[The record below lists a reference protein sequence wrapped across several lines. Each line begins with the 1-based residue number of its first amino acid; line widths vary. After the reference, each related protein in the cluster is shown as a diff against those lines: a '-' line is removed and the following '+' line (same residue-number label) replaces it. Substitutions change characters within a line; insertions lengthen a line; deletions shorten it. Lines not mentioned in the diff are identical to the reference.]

1 MRKIFGKFVSVTL
14 AAVVIVMFALSSDDK
29 WCSRVD
35 KAFDESALGSF
46 LNESKA
52 GYGRYA
58 TGLPGQAASVLAD
71 SGENG
76 ENGEN
81 GGTGEN
87 GGNGGTEQDTG
98 QTADTASTHR
108 ATDRDYEETDK
119 ISDGISV
126 EGVYAC
132 GRLTG
137 IYEQTEGVLVV
148 NTTEVT
154 DEDGKKVNPADKKVQ
169 CGDYI
174 ISVNGRTVADKEELS
189 EAVNDIMKEYDE
201 RHEDV
206 SNEEKIYGDKS
217 GTVESQKEI
226 INENK
231 SDSGEI
237 KSEINKRMVKIKF
250 LRGGEE
256 MSADITPVRK
266 DDGRYYMG
274 IWVKDDLAGIGTI
287 TYYTKDGRFG
297 ALGHGIG
304 DGTQSGNLLYANSGD
319 LYSMK
324 LTKIKK
330 GKSGA
335 PGEIGGVV
343 YFGKKSHI
351 GTLDCNSNLGI
362 YGQLDSDELSEYAA
376 EDTYY
381 PVAGKDEIHTGSA
394 QMISE
399 ISGKLEKYNLEITNI
414 DKKATDTNKGM
425 ELKVTD
431 DRLIEL
437 SGGIVQGTSGSPII
451 QDGKIIGAVT
461 HVFVDDP
468 TGGYGICIDE
478 ML

>member
-1 MRKIFGKFVSVTL
+1 MRKFFGKFVSVTL
-14 AAVVIVMFALSSDDK
+14 AAAVIAMFALSSDDK

-52 GYGRYA
+52 GYRRYA
-58 TGLPGQAASVLAD
+58 TGLPGQAASVSAD

-81 GGTGEN
+81 GG
-87 GGNGGTEQDTG
+87 NGGTEQDMG

-108 ATDRDYEETDK
+108 AADRDYEETDK

-174 ISVNGRTVADKEELS
+174 LSVNGRTVADKEELS
-189 EAVNDIMKEYDE
+189 EAVNDIMKQYD
-201 RHEDV
+201 
-206 SNEEKIYGDKS
+206 
-217 GTVESQKEI
+217 ESQKEI

-231 SDSGEI
+231 RDSGEI

-250 LRGGEE
+250 LRGGEK
-256 MSADITPVRK
+256 MSADITPVRM

-287 TYYTKDGRFG
+287 TYYTNDGRFG

-330 GKSGA
+330 GKAGT

>member
-1 MRKIFGKFVSVTL
+1 MRKFFGKFVSVTL
-14 AAVVIVMFALSSDDK
+14 AAVVIAMFALSSDDK

-71 SGENG
+71 SGDNG

-81 GGTGEN
+81 GGN
-87 GGNGGTEQDTG
+87 GGNGENSGNEQDIG

-119 ISDGISV
+119 ISDGIRV

-154 DEDGKKVNPADKKVQ
+154 DEDGKKVNPADKRVQ

-174 ISVNGRTVADKEELS
+174 LSVNGRTVADKEELS

-201 RHEDV
+201 
-206 SNEEKIYGDKS
+206 S

-231 SDSGEI
+231 SDSDEI

-250 LRGGEE
+250 LRGGKE
-256 MSADITPVRK
+256 MSADITPVRM

>member
-1 MRKIFGKFVSVTL
+1 MRKFFGKFVSVTL
-14 AAVVIVMFALSSDDK
+14 AAAVIVVFALSSDDK

-46 LNESKA
+46 LNESN
-52 GYGRYA
+52 GDYGRYA
-58 TGLPGQAASVLAD
+58 TGLSGQTASVSAD
-71 SGENG
+71 LG

-81 GGTGEN
+81 GGNYQETGKIC
-87 GGNGGTEQDTG
+87 D
-98 QTADTASTHR
+98 ST
-108 ATDRDYEETDK
+108 
-119 ISDGISV
+119 SV

-174 ISVNGRTVADKEELS
+174 LSVNGRTVADKEELS

-201 RHEDV
+201 RHEDE
-206 SNEEKIYGDKS
+206 SNEDKS
-217 GTVESQKEI
+217 NEDKSTV
-226 INENK
+226 N
-231 SDSGEI
+231 
-237 KSEINKRMVKIKF
+237 IKF
-250 LRGGEE
+250 LRGGEK
-256 MSADITPVRK
+256 MSADITPVRM

-381 PVAGKDEIHTGSA
+381 PVAGKDEIHTGRA

>member
-1 MRKIFGKFVSVTL
+1 MRKFFGKFVSVTL
-14 AAVVIVMFALSSDDK
+14 ATAVIAMFALSSDDK
-29 WCSRVD
+29 WCSKVD
-35 KAFDESALGSF
+35 KAFDESVLGSF

-81 GGTGEN
+81 GGN
-87 GGNGGTEQDTG
+87 GGAEQDIG

-174 ISVNGRTVADKEELS
+174 LSVNGRTVADKEELS

-201 RHEDV
+201 
-206 SNEEKIYGDKS
+206 S

-226 INENK
+226 IDENK
-231 SDSGEI
+231 TNNSEI
-237 KSEINKRMVKIKF
+237 KSEINKRTVRIKF
-250 LRGGEE
+250 LRGGEK
-256 MSADITPVRK
+256 MSADITPVRM

-330 GKSGA
+330 GKAGA

>member
-1 MRKIFGKFVSVTL
+1 MRKFFGKFVSVTL
-14 AAVVIVMFALSSDDK
+14 AATVIAMFALSSDDK

-35 KAFDESALGSF
+35 KAFDESVLGSF
-46 LNESKA
+46 LSESK
-52 GYGRYA
+52 GDYGRYV
-58 TGLPGQAASVLAD
+58 TGLSGQTASVSAD

-76 ENGEN
+76 END
-81 GGTGEN
+81 EN
-87 GGNGGTEQDTG
+87 GGNDGNGGNG
-98 QTADTASTHR
+98 QAVGKTAEAG
-108 ATDRDYEETDK
+108 
-119 ISDGISV
+119 IICDGKSV

-154 DEDGKKVNPADKKVQ
+154 DEDGKKVNPADKKVK

-174 ISVNGRTVADKEELS
+174 LSVNGRTVADKEELS
-189 EAVNDIMKEYDE
+189 EAVNDIMKQYDE
-201 RHEDV
+201 
-206 SNEEKIYGDKS
+206 SNEDESNEDKS
-217 GTVESQKEI
+217 STIESQKEI

-231 SDSGEI
+231 SDNNEI
-237 KSEINKRMVKIKF
+237 KSEINKMMVNIKF

-256 MSADITPVRK
+256 MSADITPVRM

-324 LTKIKK
+324 LTKIKR
-330 GKSGA
+330 GKAGM

-431 DRLIEL
+431 ERLIEL

>member
-1 MRKIFGKFVSVTL
+1 MRKFFGKFVSVTL
-14 AAVVIVMFALSSDDK
+14 AAAVIAMFALSSDDK

-35 KAFDESALGSF
+35 KAFDESVLGIF
-46 LNESKA
+46 LSESK
-52 GYGRYA
+52 GDYGRYA
-58 TGLPGQAASVLAD
+58 TGLSGQTASVSAD

-76 ENGEN
+76 ENGGN
-81 GGTGEN
+81 DGN
-87 GGNGGTEQDTG
+87 GGNGGTGQAIG
-98 QTADTASTHR
+98 QTADTAP
-108 ATDRDYEETDK
+108 ADRDTDSDYQETGK
-119 ISDGISV
+119 ICDSTGV

-154 DEDGKKVNPADKKVQ
+154 DEDGKKVNPADKKVK

-174 ISVNGRTVADKEELS
+174 LSVNGRTVADKEELS

-201 RHEDV
+201 NLDESIKDK
-206 SNEEKIYGDKS
+206 SNEDK
-217 GTVESQKEI
+217 
-226 INENK
+226 
-231 SDSGEI
+231 I
-237 KSEINKRMVKIKF
+237 KSEINKRTVKIKF

-256 MSADITPVRK
+256 MSADIAPVRM

-330 GKSGA
+330 GKAGT

-381 PVAGKDEIHTGSA
+381 PVADKDEIHTGSA

-431 DRLIEL
+431 ERLIEL

>member
-1 MRKIFGKFVSVTL
+1 MRKFFGKFVSVAL
-14 AAVVIVMFALSSDDK
+14 AAVVIAMFALSSDDK

-81 GGTGEN
+81 GGN
-87 GGNGGTEQDTG
+87 GGNGENSGNEQDIG

-119 ISDGISV
+119 ISDGIRV

-154 DEDGKKVNPADKKVQ
+154 DEDGKKVNPADKRVQ

-174 ISVNGRTVADKEELS
+174 LSVNGRTVADKEELS

-201 RHEDV
+201 
-206 SNEEKIYGDKS
+206 S

-231 SDSGEI
+231 SDSDEI

-250 LRGGEE
+250 LRGGKE
-256 MSADITPVRK
+256 MSADITPVRM

>member
-1 MRKIFGKFVSVTL
+1 MRKFFGKFVSVTL
-14 AAVVIVMFALSSDDK
+14 AAVVIAMFALSSDDK

-58 TGLPGQAASVLAD
+58 TGLSGQTASVSAD
-71 SGENG
+71 LG

-81 GGTGEN
+81 GGNYQETGKIC
-87 GGNGGTEQDTG
+87 D
-98 QTADTASTHR
+98 ST
-108 ATDRDYEETDK
+108 
-119 ISDGISV
+119 SV

-154 DEDGKKVNPADKKVQ
+154 DEDGKKVNPADKKVK

-174 ISVNGRTVADKEELS
+174 LSVNGRTVADKEELS

-201 RHEDV
+201 NLKDKSNEDK
-206 SNEEKIYGDKS
+206 SHEEKINEEQEVKS
-217 GTVESQKEI
+217 K
-226 INENK
+226 
-231 SDSGEI
+231 
-237 KSEINKRMVKIKF
+237 INKRTVNIKF
-250 LRGGEE
+250 LRGSEE
-256 MSADITPVRK
+256 MSADIAPVRM

-330 GKSGA
+330 GKAGA

>member
-1 MRKIFGKFVSVTL
+1 MRKFFGKFVSVTL
-14 AAVVIVMFALSSDDK
+14 AAAVIAMFALSSDDK

-35 KAFDESALGSF
+35 KAFDESVLGSF
-46 LNESKA
+46 LSESK
-52 GYGRYA
+52 GDYGRYA
-58 TGLPGQAASVLAD
+58 TGLSGQTASVSAD

-76 ENGEN
+76 ENGGN
-81 GGTGEN
+81 DGNVGTG
-87 GGNGGTEQDTG
+87 QVIG
-98 QTADTASTHR
+98 QTADIASTDR
-108 ATDRDYEETDK
+108 ATDSDYQETGK
-119 ISDGISV
+119 ICDSTGV

-137 IYEQTEGVLVV
+137 IYEQTEGVLVM

-154 DEDGKKVNPADKKVQ
+154 DEDGKKVNPADKKVK

-174 ISVNGRTVADKEELS
+174 LSVNGHTVADKEELS

-201 RHEDV
+201 NLDESLKDK
-206 SNEEKIYGDKS
+206 SNEDK
-217 GTVESQKEI
+217 
-226 INENK
+226 
-231 SDSGEI
+231 I
-237 KSEINKRMVKIKF
+237 KSEINKRTVKIKF

-256 MSADITPVRK
+256 MSADIAPVRM

-330 GKSGA
+330 GKAGT

-362 YGQLDSDELSEYAA
+362 YGQLDSEELSEYAA

-381 PVAGKDEIHTGSA
+381 PVACKDEIHTGSA

-431 DRLIEL
+431 ERLIEL

>member
-1 MRKIFGKFVSVTL
+1 MRKFFGKFVSVTL
-14 AAVVIVMFALSSDDK
+14 AAVVIAMFALSSDDK

-81 GGTGEN
+81 SGN
-87 GGNGGTEQDTG
+87 GGNGENSGNEQDIG

-119 ISDGISV
+119 ISDGIRV

-154 DEDGKKVNPADKKVQ
+154 DEDGKKVNPADKRVQ

-174 ISVNGRTVADKEELS
+174 LSVNGRTVADKEELS

-201 RHEDV
+201 
-206 SNEEKIYGDKS
+206 S

-231 SDSGEI
+231 SDSDEI

-250 LRGGEE
+250 LRGGKE
-256 MSADITPVRK
+256 MSADITPVRM

>member
-1 MRKIFGKFVSVTL
+1 MRKFFGKFVSVTL
-14 AAVVIVMFALSSDDK
+14 AAAVIAMFALSSDDK

-87 GGNGGTEQDTG
+87 SGNGGTEQGIG

-108 ATDRDYEETDK
+108 DYEETDK
-119 ISDGISV
+119 ISAGISV

-174 ISVNGRTVADKEELS
+174 LSVNGRTVTDKEELS

-201 RHEDV
+201 
-206 SNEEKIYGDKS
+206 S

-231 SDSGEI
+231 SDSDEI

-250 LRGGEE
+250 LRGGKE
-256 MSADITPVRK
+256 MSADITPVRM

>member
-1 MRKIFGKFVSVTL
+1 MRKFFGKFVSVTL
-14 AAVVIVMFALSSDDK
+14 AAAVIAMFALSSDDK

-81 GGTGEN
+81 GVN
-87 GGNGGTEQDTG
+87 GGNGENSGNEQDIG

-119 ISDGISV
+119 ISDGIRV

-154 DEDGKKVNPADKKVQ
+154 DEDGKKVNPADKRVQ

-174 ISVNGRTVADKEELS
+174 LSVNGRTVADKEELS

-201 RHEDV
+201 
-206 SNEEKIYGDKS
+206 S

-231 SDSGEI
+231 SDSDEI

-250 LRGGEE
+250 LRGGKE
-256 MSADITPVRK
+256 MSADITPVRM

>member
-1 MRKIFGKFVSVTL
+1 MRKFFGKFVSVTL
-14 AAVVIVMFALSSDDK
+14 AAAVIAMFALSSDDK
-29 WCSRVD
+29 WCSKVD
-35 KAFDESALGSF
+35 KVFDESILGS
-46 LNESKA
+46 LLSESK
-52 GYGRYA
+52 GDYGRYA
-58 TGLPGQAASVLAD
+58 TGLPGQAASVSAD
-71 SGENG
+71 SGKNG
-76 ENGEN
+76 KNGEN
-81 GGTGEN
+81 GGNGEN
-87 GGNGGTEQDTG
+87 SGNGENCGNGGTEQDIG

-119 ISDGISV
+119 ISV

-154 DEDGKKVNPADKKVQ
+154 DENGKKVNPADKKVQ

-174 ISVNGRTVADKEELS
+174 LSVNGRTVADKEELS
-189 EAVNDIMKEYDE
+189 EAVNDIMKQYDE
-201 RHEDV
+201 SHEDK
-206 SNEEKIYGDKS
+206 SHEDKS
-217 GTVESQKEI
+217 TV
-226 INENK
+226 N
-231 SDSGEI
+231 
-237 KSEINKRMVKIKF
+237 IKF
-250 LRGGEE
+250 LRGGEK
-256 MSADITPVRK
+256 MSADITPVRM

-330 GKSGA
+330 GKAGA

-351 GTLDCNSNLGI
+351 GSLDCNSNLGI

>member
-1 MRKIFGKFVSVTL
+1 MRKFFGKFVSVTL
-14 AAVVIVMFALSSDDK
+14 AAAVIVMFALSSDDK
-29 WCSRVD
+29 WCRRVD
-35 KAFDESALGSF
+35 KAFDESALGIF

-81 GGTGEN
+81 GGNGEN
-87 GGNGGTEQDTG
+87 SGNEQDIG

-119 ISDGISV
+119 ISDGIRV

-174 ISVNGRTVADKEELS
+174 LSVNGRTVADKEELS

-201 RHEDV
+201 
-206 SNEEKIYGDKS
+206 S

-226 INENK
+226 IDENK
-231 SDSGEI
+231 TNNSEI
-237 KSEINKRMVKIKF
+237 KSEINKRTVRIKF
-250 LRGGEE
+250 LRGGEK
-256 MSADITPVRK
+256 MSADITPVRM

-319 LYSMK
+319 LYSIK

-330 GKSGA
+330 GKAGA

-414 DKKATDTNKGM
+414 DRKATDTNKGM

>member
-1 MRKIFGKFVSVTL
+1 MRKFFGKFVSVTL
-14 AAVVIVMFALSSDDK
+14 AAAVIAMFALSSDDK

-71 SGENG
+71 SGKNG
-76 ENGEN
+76 GNGEN
-81 GGTGEN
+81 GGTK
-87 GGNGGTEQDTG
+87 QDIG

-154 DEDGKKVNPADKKVQ
+154 DEEGKKVNPADKKVQ

-174 ISVNGRTVADKEELS
+174 LSVNGRTVADKEELS
-189 EAVNDIMKEYDE
+189 EAVNDIMKQYDE
-201 RHEDV
+201 SHEDK
-206 SNEEKIYGDKS
+206 SNEDKS

-231 SDSGEI
+231 SDSSKI
-237 KSEINKRMVKIKF
+237 KTEINKRTVKIKF
-250 LRGGEE
+250 LRGGEA
-256 MSADITPVRK
+256 MSADITPVRM

-330 GKSGA
+330 GKAGV

>member
-1 MRKIFGKFVSVTL
+1 MRKFFGKFVSVTL
-14 AAVVIVMFALSSDDK
+14 AAVVIAMFALSSDDK

-52 GYGRYA
+52 RYRRYA
-58 TGLPGQAASVLAD
+58 TGLPGQAASALAD

-81 GGTGEN
+81 GG
-87 GGNGGTEQDTG
+87 NGGTEQDIG

-119 ISDGISV
+119 INDGISV

-154 DEDGKKVNPADKKVQ
+154 DEDGKKVNPADKKVK

-174 ISVNGRTVADKEELS
+174 LSVNGRTVADKEELS

-201 RHEDV
+201 
-206 SNEEKIYGDKS
+206 SLKDK
-217 GTVESQKEI
+217 SQKEK
-226 INENK
+226 INKEQADN
-231 SDSGEI
+231 SRIRQEV
-237 KSEINKRMVKIKF
+237 KSEINKRTVNIKF
-250 LRGGEE
+250 LRGSEE
-256 MSADITPVRK
+256 MSADIAPVRM

-330 GKSGA
+330 GKAGA

>member
-1 MRKIFGKFVSVTL
+1 MRKFFGKFVSVTL
-14 AAVVIVMFALSSDDK
+14 AAAVIAMFALSSDDK

-35 KAFDESALGSF
+35 KAFDESVLGSF
-46 LNESKA
+46 LNESK
-52 GYGRYA
+52 GDYGRYA
-58 TGLPGQAASVLAD
+58 TGLSGQTASVSAD

-76 ENGEN
+76 ENGGN
-81 GGTGEN
+81 DGN
-87 GGNGGTEQDTG
+87 GGNGGTGQVIG
-98 QTADTASTHR
+98 QTADTAP
-108 ATDRDYEETDK
+108 ADRDTDSDYQETGK
-119 ISDGISV
+119 ICDSTGV

-154 DEDGKKVNPADKKVQ
+154 DEDGKKVNPADKKVK

-174 ISVNGRTVADKEELS
+174 LSVNGRTVADKEELS

-201 RHEDV
+201 NLDESLKDK
-206 SNEEKIYGDKS
+206 SNEDK
-217 GTVESQKEI
+217 
-226 INENK
+226 
-231 SDSGEI
+231 I
-237 KSEINKRMVKIKF
+237 KSEINKRTVNIKF

-256 MSADITPVRK
+256 MSADIAPVRM

-330 GKSGA
+330 GKAGT

-431 DRLIEL
+431 ERLIEL

>member
-1 MRKIFGKFVSVTL
+1 MRKFFGKFVSVTL
-14 AAVVIVMFALSSDDK
+14 AAAVIAMFALSSDDK

-35 KAFDESALGSF
+35 KAFDESVLGSF
-46 LNESKA
+46 LSESK
-52 GYGRYA
+52 GDYGRYA
-58 TGLPGQAASVLAD
+58 TGLSGQTASVSAD

-76 ENGEN
+76 ENGGN
-81 GGTGEN
+81 DGNVGTG
-87 GGNGGTEQDTG
+87 QAIG
-98 QTADTASTHR
+98 QTA
-108 ATDRDYEETDK
+108 ETG
-119 ISDGISV
+119 IICDGKSV

-154 DEDGKKVNPADKKVQ
+154 DEDGKKVNPADKKVK

-174 ISVNGRTVADKEELS
+174 LSVNGRTVADKEELS

-201 RHEDV
+201 NLDESLKDK
-206 SNEEKIYGDKS
+206 SNEDK
-217 GTVESQKEI
+217 
-226 INENK
+226 
-231 SDSGEI
+231 I
-237 KSEINKRMVKIKF
+237 KSEINKRTVKIKF

-256 MSADITPVRK
+256 MSADIAPVRM

-330 GKSGA
+330 GKAGT

-381 PVAGKDEIHTGSA
+381 PVAGKDEIHAGSA

-431 DRLIEL
+431 ERLIEL

>member
-1 MRKIFGKFVSVTL
+1 MRKFFGKFVSVTL
-14 AAVVIVMFALSSDDK
+14 AAVVIAMFALSSDDK

-58 TGLPGQAASVLAD
+58 TGLPGQAASALAD

-76 ENGEN
+76 ENG
-81 GGTGEN
+81 GN
-87 GGNGGTEQDTG
+87 GGNEQDIG

-206 SNEEKIYGDKS
+206 SNEEKIYEDKS

-231 SDSGEI
+231 NDSGEI

-256 MSADITPVRK
+256 MSADITPVRM

-330 GKSGA
+330 GKAGA

-381 PVAGKDEIHTGSA
+381 PVAGKDEVHTGSA

>member
-1 MRKIFGKFVSVTL
+1 MRKFFGKFVSVTL
-14 AAVVIVMFALSSDDK
+14 AAVVIAMFALSSDDK

-81 GGTGEN
+81 GGN
-87 GGNGGTEQDTG
+87 GGNGENSGNEQDIG

-119 ISDGISV
+119 ISDGIRV

-154 DEDGKKVNPADKKVQ
+154 DEDGKKVNPADKRVQ

-174 ISVNGRTVADKEELS
+174 LSVNGRTVADKEELS

-201 RHEDV
+201 
-206 SNEEKIYGDKS
+206 S

-231 SDSGEI
+231 SDSDEI

-250 LRGGEE
+250 LRGGKE
-256 MSADITPVRK
+256 MSADITPVRM

-376 EDTYY
+376 EDMYY

-414 DKKATDTNKGM
+414 DRKATDTNKGM

>member
-1 MRKIFGKFVSVTL
+1 MRKFFGKFVSVTL
-14 AAVVIVMFALSSDDK
+14 AAVVIAMFALSSDDK

-81 GGTGEN
+81 GG
-87 GGNGGTEQDTG
+87 NGGTEQDIG

-174 ISVNGRTVADKEELS
+174 LSVNGRTVADKEELS

-201 RHEDV
+201 RHED
-206 SNEEKIYGDKS
+206 KS

-226 INENK
+226 IDENK
-231 SDSGEI
+231 TNNSEI
-237 KSEINKRMVKIKF
+237 KSEINKRMVKVKF
-250 LRGGEE
+250 LRGSEE
-256 MSADITPVRK
+256 MSADIAPVRM

-381 PVAGKDEIHTGSA
+381 PVAGKDEIHTGRA

>member
-1 MRKIFGKFVSVTL
+1 MRKFFGKFVSVTL
-14 AAVVIVMFALSSDDK
+14 AAAVIAMFALSSDDK

-81 GGTGEN
+81 GGNGENSGN
-87 GGNGGTEQDTG
+87 GGNGGTEQDIG

-174 ISVNGRTVADKEELS
+174 LSVNGRTVADKEELS

-201 RHEDV
+201 RHED
-206 SNEEKIYGDKS
+206 ES

-237 KSEINKRMVKIKF
+237 KSEINKRRVKIKF

-256 MSADITPVRK
+256 MSADITPVRM
-266 DDGRYYMG
+266 DDGKYYMG

-319 LYSMK
+319 LYGMK

-330 GKSGA
+330 GKAGA

-381 PVAGKDEIHTGSA
+381 PVAGKDEIHTGRA

>member
-1 MRKIFGKFVSVTL
+1 MRKFFGKFVSVTL
-14 AAVVIVMFALSSDDK
+14 AAAVIAMFALSSDDK

-35 KAFDESALGSF
+35 KAFDESVLGSF

-81 GGTGEN
+81 GGN
-87 GGNGGTEQDTG
+87 GGNGENSGNEQDIG

-119 ISDGISV
+119 ISDGIRV

-154 DEDGKKVNPADKKVQ
+154 DEDGKKVNPADKRVQ

-174 ISVNGRTVADKEELS
+174 LSVNGRTVADKEELS

-201 RHEDV
+201 
-206 SNEEKIYGDKS
+206 S

-231 SDSGEI
+231 SDSDEI

-250 LRGGEE
+250 LRGGKE
-256 MSADITPVRK
+256 MSADITPVRM

>member
-1 MRKIFGKFVSVTL
+1 MRKFFGKFVSVTL
-14 AAVVIVMFALSSDDK
+14 AAAVIAMFALSSDDK

-58 TGLPGQAASVLAD
+58 TGFPGQAASVLAD

-81 GGTGEN
+81 GGT
-87 GGNGGTEQDTG
+87 EQDIG

-154 DEDGKKVNPADKKVQ
+154 DEEGKKVNPADKKVQ

-174 ISVNGRTVADKEELS
+174 LSVNGRAVADKEELS
-189 EAVNDIMKEYDE
+189 EAVNDIMKQYDE
-201 RHEDV
+201 
-206 SNEEKIYGDKS
+206 SNEDKSNEDKS

-231 SDSGEI
+231 SDSSKI
-237 KSEINKRMVKIKF
+237 KTEINKRTVKIKF
-250 LRGGEE
+250 LRGGEA
-256 MSADITPVRK
+256 MSADITPVRM

-330 GKSGA
+330 GKAGT

>member
-1 MRKIFGKFVSVTL
+1 MRKFFGKFVSVTL
-14 AAVVIVMFALSSDDK
+14 AAAVIAMFALSSDDK

-58 TGLPGQAASVLAD
+58 TGFPGQAASVLAD

-81 GGTGEN
+81 GGT
-87 GGNGGTEQDTG
+87 EQDIG

-154 DEDGKKVNPADKKVQ
+154 DEEGKKVNPADKKVQ

-174 ISVNGRTVADKEELS
+174 LSVNGRTVADKEELS
-189 EAVNDIMKEYDE
+189 EAVNDIMKQYDE
-201 RHEDV
+201 SHEDK
-206 SNEEKIYGDKS
+206 SNEDKS

-256 MSADITPVRK
+256 MSADITPVRM

-330 GKSGA
+330 GKAGV

>member
-1 MRKIFGKFVSVTL
+1 MRKFFGKFVSVTL
-14 AAVVIVMFALSSDDK
+14 AAAVIAMFALSSDDK

-76 ENGEN
+76 ENG
-81 GGTGEN
+81 
-87 GGNGGTEQDTG
+87 GNKQDIG

-174 ISVNGRTVADKEELS
+174 LSVNGRTVADKEELS

-201 RHEDV
+201 
-206 SNEEKIYGDKS
+206 S

-231 SDSGEI
+231 SDSDEI

-250 LRGGEE
+250 LRGGKE
-256 MSADITPVRK
+256 MSADITPVRM

-330 GKSGA
+330 GKAGA

-376 EDTYY
+376 EDMYY

-414 DKKATDTNKGM
+414 DRKATDTNKGM

>member
-1 MRKIFGKFVSVTL
+1 MRKFFGKFVSVTL
-14 AAVVIVMFALSSDDK
+14 AAAVIAMFALSSDDK

-87 GGNGGTEQDTG
+87 SGNGGTEQGIG

-108 ATDRDYEETDK
+108 DYEETDK
-119 ISDGISV
+119 ISAGISV

-174 ISVNGRTVADKEELS
+174 LSVNGRTVADKEELS
-189 EAVNDIMKEYDE
+189 EAVNDIMKQHDE
-201 RHEDV
+201 
-206 SNEEKIYGDKS
+206 SNEDKS

-250 LRGGEE
+250 LRGGEK
-256 MSADITPVRK
+256 MSADITPVRM

-330 GKSGA
+330 GKAGA

-394 QMISE
+394 QMISK

>member
-1 MRKIFGKFVSVTL
+1 MRKFFGKFVSVTL
-14 AAVVIVMFALSSDDK
+14 AAVVIAMFALSSDDK

-58 TGLPGQAASVLAD
+58 TGLSGQAASVSAD
-71 SGENG
+71 LG

-81 GGTGEN
+81 GGNYQETGKIC
-87 GGNGGTEQDTG
+87 D
-98 QTADTASTHR
+98 ST
-108 ATDRDYEETDK
+108 
-119 ISDGISV
+119 SV

-154 DEDGKKVNPADKKVQ
+154 DEDGKKVNPADKKVK

-174 ISVNGRTVADKEELS
+174 LSVNGRTVADKEELS

-201 RHEDV
+201 NLKDKSNEDK
-206 SNEEKIYGDKS
+206 SHEEKINEEQEVKS
-217 GTVESQKEI
+217 K
-226 INENK
+226 
-231 SDSGEI
+231 
-237 KSEINKRMVKIKF
+237 INKRTVNIKF
-250 LRGGEE
+250 LRGSEE
-256 MSADITPVRK
+256 MSADIAPVRM

-381 PVAGKDEIHTGSA
+381 PVADKDEIHTGSA

-431 DRLIEL
+431 ERLIEL

>member
-1 MRKIFGKFVSVTL
+1 MRKFFGKFVSVTL
-14 AAVVIVMFALSSDDK
+14 AAAVIVVFALSSDDK

-46 LNESKA
+46 LNESN
-52 GYGRYA
+52 GDYGRYA
-58 TGLPGQAASVLAD
+58 TGLSGQTASVSAD
-71 SGENG
+71 LG

-81 GGTGEN
+81 GGNYQETGKIC
-87 GGNGGTEQDTG
+87 D
-98 QTADTASTHR
+98 ST
-108 ATDRDYEETDK
+108 
-119 ISDGISV
+119 SV

-174 ISVNGRTVADKEELS
+174 LSVNGRTVADKEELS

-201 RHEDV
+201 SLDESLKDKRTV
-206 SNEEKIYGDKS
+206 S
-217 GTVESQKEI
+217 
-226 INENK
+226 
-231 SDSGEI
+231 
-237 KSEINKRMVKIKF
+237 IKF
-250 LRGGEE
+250 LRGSEE
-256 MSADITPVRK
+256 MSADITPVRM

-381 PVAGKDEIHTGSA
+381 PVADKDEIHTGSA

>member
-1 MRKIFGKFVSVTL
+1 MRKFFGKFVSVTL
-14 AAVVIVMFALSSDDK
+14 AAVVIAMFALSSDDK

-58 TGLPGQAASVLAD
+58 TGFPGQAASVLAD
-71 SGENG
+71 SGKNG

-81 GGTGEN
+81 S
-87 GGNGGTEQDTG
+87 GTEQDIG
-98 QTADTASTHR
+98 QTADTTSTHR
-108 ATDRDYEETDK
+108 AADRDYEEIDK

-154 DEDGKKVNPADKKVQ
+154 DEDGKKVNPADKRVQ

-174 ISVNGRTVADKEELS
+174 LSVNGRTVADKEELS

-201 RHEDV
+201 
-206 SNEEKIYGDKS
+206 S

-250 LRGGEE
+250 LRGGKE
-256 MSADITPVRK
+256 MSADITPVRM